1 MALVDPLHT
10 PDSDQAASRWMNSA
24 GSVHIAGCPIL
35 PASIHGSSSAS
46 ARTAASLSARLPA
59 IDRSQE
65 CRKHSRPKSVQTQAA
80 RGSLGSGRD
89 QEPAVA
95 HDLFFSCIRLK
106 PDVEAEAD
114 HIDVGAG
121 APGCAGVLA
130 IGIAEGD
137 VDAGKFLILENVA
150 DDALDAEVGADG
162 KLAHAIGV
170 FIGVRVGPKVGL
182 KLLV

>member
-80 RGSLGSGRD
+80 RRSLGSGRD

-121 APGCAGVLA
+121 ALGCAGVLA
-130 IGIAEGD
+130 IG
-137 VDAGKFLILENVA
+137 FA

-182 KLLV
+182 KLLVGARATGDAVGRDL